1 MAPSCG
7 GKSSLMRYF
16 RDNTNLDIAETDE
29 EVVKANN
36 GIWPDDELKNK
47 VIIPKTS
54 REIIA
59 RDNVIYFASY
69 IPENILKEAKEK
81 GFKIVLLNVPLEVL
95 RTRNLDRM
103 KNEGYE
109 DVSPWFKGQLNNFK
123 ELKKKS
129 LVDLVIS
136 ADQGIEDL
144 AESIQKLCT

>member
-1 MAPSCG
+1 
-7 GKSSLMRYF
+7 MRYF

-69 IPENILKEAKEK
+69 IPENTLKETKEK

-123 ELKKKS
+123 ELKKKG

-136 ADQGIEDL
+136 ADQGIGDL